1 MMNTIDM
8 MKICGNNK
16 STNNMMNIYNNM
28 MNTNTMNI
36 CSNTMYIR
44 NTMNTDNKN
53 NKPKKCPLQWIM
65 WQ

>member
-1 MMNTIDM
+1 MNTIDM

-16 STNNMMNIYNNM
+16 NTNNM
-28 MNTNTMNI
+28 MNTNTMSI
-36 CSNTMYIR
+36 CSNTTYIR
-44 NTMNTDNKN
+44 STMNTDNKN